1 MKKYSF
7 GPYSE
12 SNICFKG
19 NADNDATGP
28 EACSI
33 VVDAVIPVISAIATI
48 FAIVFTW
55 MNKRKEAA
63 AAANAIVEEGIQN
76 TTYADVETAKSP
88 EPITAKSPEPMTISE
103 TKSPEPQ
110 SPNRSRKSSKRSS
123 VKSTEESA

>member
-7 GPYSE
+7 GPYTE

-19 NADNDATGP
+19 NDDGSATGP
-28 EACSI
+28 EACAI
-33 VVDAVIPVISAIATI
+33 VVDAVIPAISAIATI

-63 AAANAIVEEGIQN
+63 AAANTILEEGIQN

-88 EPITAKSPEPMTISE
+88 EPITVNETKSPEPMTVTE

-123 VKSTEESA
+123 V

>member
-1 MKKYSF
+1 M
-7 GPYSE
+7 GYSE
-12 SNICFKG
+12 SNICLKG
-19 NADNDATGP
+19 SADGP

-33 VVDAVIPVISAIATI
+33 VVDIVIPVISAIATI

-63 AAANAIVEEGIQN
+63 AAANTIPEEGIQN

-88 EPITAKSPEPMTISE
+88 EPITVTE

-123 VKSTEESA
+123 LKSTEES

>member
-1 MKKYSF
+1 MGKIKEFQSRKMKKYSF
-7 GPYSE
+7 GPYTE

-19 NADNDATGP
+19 NDDNPATGP

-33 VVDAVIPVISAIATI
+33 VVDAVIPAIS
-48 FAIVFTW
+48 AIVFTW

-63 AAANAIVEEGIQN
+63 AAANTIVEEGIQN

-88 EPITAKSPEPMTISE
+88 EPMTVSE

-110 SPNRSRKSSKRSS
+110 SPNRS
-123 VKSTEESA
+123 